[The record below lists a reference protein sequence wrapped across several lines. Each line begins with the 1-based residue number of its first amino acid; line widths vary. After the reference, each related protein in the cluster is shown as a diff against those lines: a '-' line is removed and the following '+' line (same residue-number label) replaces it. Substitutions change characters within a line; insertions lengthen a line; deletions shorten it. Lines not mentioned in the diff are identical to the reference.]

1 MNILDKI
8 IASINR
14 DEEANFRSFSPGSF
28 SLKERDKPLDIL
40 KCLKQQFSL
49 ITEVK
54 KSSPSKGLIKEDL
67 DPVEL
72 ALSYQRAGASAI
84 SVVTE
89 KNFFSGRKEY
99 LSRVKDKVQIPVLRK
114 DFLVHPYQVYES
126 YNLGADFIL
135 LIAACLSKENLKTMY
150 ETSLALKMQVLV
162 EVHNEED
169 VEKALK
175 LEPSIIGINNRN
187 LQTFQVDF
195 GTSLRLKKY
204 FPPGISL
211 ISESGINSPEQISI
225 LKKEGFSGALIGE
238 YLLRQKDV
246 AGAIREL
253 MNG

>member
-14 DEEANFRSFSPGSF
+14 DEEANFRSFSPGTF

-40 KCLKQQFSL
+40 KCFQQQFSL
-49 ITEVK
+49 IAEVK
-54 KSSPSKGLIKEDL
+54 KSSPSKGLIKEGL

-99 LSRVKDKVQIPVLRK
+99 LSAVKGKVQVPVLRK

-135 LIAACLSKENLKTMY
+135 LIAASLSKENLKMMH
-150 ETSLALKMQVLV
+150 EASIALGMEVLV
-162 EVHNEED
+162 EVHDEED
-169 VEKALK
+169 IEKALELK
-175 LEPSIIGINNRN
+175 PSIIGINNRN

-195 GTSLRLKKY
+195 NTSLRLKKY

-211 ISESGINSPEQISI
+211 ISESAINSPKQIKT
-225 LKKEGFSGALIGE
+225 LKEEGFSGALIGE

-246 AGAIREL
+246 AGAIKEL